1 MLHAAKASGAKAA
14 VRCFSSAAGAA
25 SGVLHICGTAEY
37 NKLGFGDSQ
46 DREAPVPIPALEA
59 TPIAHVACGKYHS
72 AAVAADGS
80 VYAWG
85 LEASGQLGLGSRR
98 TKAHTPALVEA
109 LSGAGVTQLSCGSYH
124 TLARTA
130 EGEVYSWG
138 FGGSFFSGAGGLGH
152 GDRQQL
158 ETPKVVSAFG
168 GDVRAAYVSGGG
180 YHSLAVDREGGV
192 WSWGRGEW
200 GRLGFGDATDRLE
213 PERMDEACDDLAPTV
228 ARAGEAHS
236 ACVAGD
242 GQLYTWGRNEHWQ
255 LGYEVS
261 GLLNSGQSFDAQ
273 QEPAPVPLPEGA
285 GRVVDVAC
293 GELGTAV
300 LLEDDSVWMWGM
312 RRYFEPTLL
321 PGSGGR
327 DAADSG
333 VRVEG
338 KVAQLEVG
346 ASHVAIRTDGGRAY
360 TFGYGTPLGLPK
372 AQRKQWELAEVTFDG
387 RKVLQI
393 ACGSNSTAFLVEA

>member
-1 MLHAAKASGAKAA
+1 M
-14 VRCFSSAAGAA
+14 
-25 SGVLHICGTAEY
+25 
-37 NKLGFGDSQ
+37 
-46 DREAPVPIPALEA
+46 
-59 TPIAHVACGKYHS
+59 
-72 AAVAADGS
+72 
-80 VYAWG
+80 
-85 LEASGQLGLGSRR
+85 
-98 TKAHTPALVEA
+98 
-109 LSGAGVTQLSCGSYH
+109 
-124 TLARTA
+124 
-130 EGEVYSWG
+130 
-138 FGGSFFSGAGGLGH
+138 
-152 GDRQQL
+152 
-158 ETPKVVSAFG
+158 
-168 GDVRAAYVSGGG
+168 
-180 YHSLAVDREGGV
+180 
-192 WSWGRGEW
+192 
-200 GRLGFGDATDRLE
+200 
-213 PERMDEACDDLAPTV
+213 
-228 ARAGEAHS
+228 
-236 ACVAGD
+236 AGD

-346 ASHVAIRTDGGRAY
+346 ASPRGD
-360 TFGYGTPLGLPK
+360 K
-372 AQRKQWELAEVTFDG
+372 
-387 RKVLQI
+387 
-393 ACGSNSTAFLVEA
+393 